1 MILYSFHIRT
11 NDDEKMEV
19 SVGTAVLLDFLRNSY
34 ENCEFYFC
42 LGGDSFIDLVQGK
55 WQQTD
60 RILNNLL
67 LSQEG
72 DESQPLSRRLL
83 VLYRSVQH
91 REDHDL
97 LIRQYAKELGVR
109 LIQISHLGNVSSTQ
123 VRNCDDIVQLQSS
136 HQMIL
141 PQVLEYIQAHG
152 LYQFCK

>member
-1 MILYSFHIRT
+1 
-11 NDDEKMEV
+11 MEV